1 MKAFVVAG
9 KDLLVAARDTKGL
22 IMLLLMPFLLVAVL
36 GLSLGSFMG
45 AGPLPA
51 VEPFD
56 VGIVDQDGGDLPR
69 SFRSLLETPALGGL
83 ATPVELSEARAR
95 DLISRGELAGAV
107 VFPEGYSAQ
116 VQAGASPVLSVLV
129 DAGQS
134 LSPRI
139 IRVIAQEFSDGMFA
153 AQMATRVALRREPT
167 LPGTDPASNVAGIAA
182 EAASRIA
189 AMTGAP
195 TEEMARRGATTTPFQ
210 YYAAAMSVMFLL
222 FAGQSGLESITG
234 ERRQMTLLRI
244 LATPGAARGFAA
256 GKFLGV
262 LAVAFAQFLILLLGT
277 RLAFGVDWGP
287 SLLAVLAIG
296 LGYASAVAGLAV
308 MVSALVTSGKA
319 ATTWWLLA
327 TQAFSALG
335 GSLWPLAFFPPI
347 LERVASFLPNYWAL
361 RAFLGA
367 MAGDSLAQA
376 APSVLA
382 MAGFGLAALAVGSA
396 RLARV

>member
-1 MKAFVVAG
+1 M
-9 KDLLVAARDTKGL
+9 
-22 IMLLLMPFLLVAVL
+22 
-36 GLSLGSFMG
+36 
-45 AGPLPA
+45 
-51 VEPFD
+51 
-56 VGIVDQDGGDLPR
+56 
-69 SFRSLLETPALGGL
+69 
-83 ATPVELSEARAR
+83 
-95 DLISRGELAGAV
+95 
-107 VFPEGYSAQ
+107 FPEGYSAQ
-116 VQAGASPVLSVLV
+116 VQAGAFPALPVLV

-134 LSPRI
+134 LGPRI
-139 IRVIAQEFSDGMFA
+139 IRVIAQEFSDGLFA
-153 AQMATRVALRREPT
+153 VQVATRAALGRDAAP
-167 LPGTDPASNVAGIAA
+167 PGADRAFNVEGMAA
-182 EAASRIA
+182 AATSRIA

-195 TEEMARRGATTTPFQ
+195 AEEMARKGTTTTPFQ

-244 LATPGAARGFAA
+244 LASPGAARGFAA

-347 LERVASFLPNYWAL
+347 VERVALFLPNYWAL
-361 RAFLGA
+361 RAFLGG

-376 APSVLA
+376 VPAVLA
-382 MAGFGLAALAVGSA
+382 MAGFGLAALLVGSA